1 MGLTVAIPASL
12 VSDIPHL
19 REKTSRL
26 GMIGR
31 ALAIFRINEVIVY
44 PDKLMENQRHD
55 AELISVV
62 LRYMETPQY
71 LRKRL
76 FPILPVLKYASILPP
91 LRTPHHPLTKRI
103 ADLIDGEYRDGVV
116 VKTGKNTLVDIGF
129 ERPIRLNEG
138 NAPLGKR
145 ITVKIV
151 KHASKISIQ
160 KYDKS
165 KISNIYWGYHVGISN
180 ATLAQMLSGGVF
192 DLVILTSKYGK
203 PLIEVI
209 GELKRRWIEAK
220 NRLIVF
226 GSPKQGIREIL
237 KCDGLDMD
245 EVDSLVINTIP
256 SQGTKT
262 IRTEEAIFATLA
274 VINLFV

>member
-145 ITVKIV
+145 ITVRIV
-151 KHASKISIQ
+151 KHTSKIRIQ

>member
-1 MGLTVAIPASL
+1 MSLTVAIPVSL

-44 PDKLMENQRHD
+44 PDKPMENQRHD
-55 AELISVV
+55 AELISIV

-76 FPILPVLKYASILPP
+76 FPILPILKYASILPP

-245 EVDSLVINTIP
+245 EVGSLVINTIP

>member
-44 PDKLMENQRHD
+44 PDKPMENQRHD